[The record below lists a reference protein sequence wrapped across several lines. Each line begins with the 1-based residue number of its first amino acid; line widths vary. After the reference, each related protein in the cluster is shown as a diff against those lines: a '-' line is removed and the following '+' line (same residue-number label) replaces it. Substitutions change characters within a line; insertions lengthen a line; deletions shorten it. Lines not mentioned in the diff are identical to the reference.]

1 MVTCWKISVQCG
13 RELIFLHSDITVI
26 ILHGQILILYNW
38 RPYLSITPRTMGRS
52 AEFFRIL
59 GTASWLFRLLN
70 VPVVYCAPDR
80 QCIVLNAKP
89 DADLFGSDHVT
100 VCAAW
105 PLPKLAE
112 FDTRQ
117 MWISVYLTA
126 IHRVLQWRYHF
137 SGNNVTVINSPL
149 LSWFRVLPTQ
159 EPILCQ
165 CDDHV
170 LLSWTNH
177 QPLGLVSS
185 GRQLSPFLVTEQ

>member
-1 MVTCWKISVQCG
+1 MHV
-13 RELIFLHSDITVI
+13 
-26 ILHGQILILYNW
+26 YA
-38 RPYLSITPRTMGRS
+38 MGRS
-52 AEFFRIL
+52 REFFCSL
-59 GTASWLFRLLN
+59 GIASRLFRFLN
-70 VPVVYCAPDR
+70 VRAAQIAPDR
-80 QCIVLNAKP
+80 QSIVLNAKP
-89 DADLFGSDHVT
+89 DADLYGCDHVT

-105 PLPKLAE
+105 PLAKLAE
-112 FDTRQ
+112 FDNGQ
-117 MWISVYLTA
+117 MWISVFLTA

-149 LSWFRVLPTQ
+149 LSRFRARPTQ
-159 EPILCQ
+159 EPILFQ